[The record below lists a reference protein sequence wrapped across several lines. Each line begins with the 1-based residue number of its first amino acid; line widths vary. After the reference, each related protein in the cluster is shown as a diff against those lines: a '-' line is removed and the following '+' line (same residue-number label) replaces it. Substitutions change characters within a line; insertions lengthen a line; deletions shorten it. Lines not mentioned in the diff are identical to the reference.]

1 VSGDSILSGVDF
13 GAWQWSGDTI
23 TSVDWAIGTSPYG
36 TNDGHGTSA
45 VTDTFYLDNVL
56 YSDVYSDHFNVGGL
70 YLAPGTYYL
79 TLQNAVVTNGDP
91 AWWDENNGLSAG
103 YATGMGNLADSSS
116 DCTEGTFP
124 AFYGGTCS
132 ESFQILGTS
141 YVPEPGTLSLLA
153 AGLLALLLLSFRRG
167 VKSASRAA

>member
-1 VSGDSILSGVDF
+1 VV
-13 GAWQWSGDTI
+13 
-23 TSVDWAIGTSPYG
+23 TSVGWAIGTSPYG
-36 TNDGHGTSA
+36 TNDGSGTSA
-45 VTDTFYLDNVL
+45 ATDTYLGEGIYAWINSVDFGL
-56 YSDVYSDHFNVGGL
+56 GGL
-70 YLAPGTYYL
+70 NLGPGTYYL
-79 TLQNAVVTNGDP
+79 TLQNAVSSGSDYV
-91 AWWDENNGLSAG
+91 WWDENNGLSAG